1 MKPVSP
7 EEALTE
13 RVRNTLGAQLL
24 QILQIE
30 TSLAAALADNTALRA
45 RVAELT
51 PPADVPAV

>member
-1 MKPVSP
+1 MKPPSP
-7 EEALTE
+7 EEALTK
-13 RVRNTLGAQLL
+13 RVQDTFGAQIL
-24 QILQIE
+24 QILQLE

>member
-1 MKPVSP
+1 MPQSP

-24 QILQIE
+24 QILQLE
-30 TSLAAALADNTALRA
+30 TSLAAALADNTALRV

-51 PPADVPAV
+51 PQSDTQAV

>member
-1 MKPVSP
+1 MPQSP

-24 QILQIE
+24 QILQLE
-30 TSLAAALADNTALRA
+30 TSLAAALSDNTALRA